1 MSKNKIDSI
10 SKDKTDKFPEYVKK
24 WVDIGLSTD
33 PCDVISA
40 VESIKK
46 SYEVVNLDPPE
57 YFIGPVNSPYEGTL
71 AQKIIEEFV
80 ENEIEFSDAQHLN
93 DLVMGE
99 VNKRKNNVEKLS
111 IIDQMYGCAEY
122 WLGFYDFWQNEY
134 PEIEGLDII
143 NPIKELSN
151 HIGWWTPLKNIAIL
165 QHRPLE
171 IHRNSRNQL
180 HNPNGPALRYRGDCK
195 VSNLYRVN
203 GVTVPKS
210 VIDRNFSAK
219 DIESEQNVEVRRVM
233 IDFYGQ
239 EKFLQ
244 ETNAEEVHTDEFGT
258 LYKKELIDD
267 EPIMMVK
274 VVNSTPEPDGTFK
287 DYFIRVD
294 PNAYGG
300 IKTARAAVA
309 STWRDNDGSMIFKNP
324 EDYDCS
330 IET

>member
-1 MSKNKIDSI
+1 MSKIKVKSI
-10 SKDKTDKFPEYVKK
+10 SKDKEVKFPEYVDK
-24 WVDIGLSTD
+24 WIKIGLNTD
-33 PCDVISA
+33 SCDVIAA

-46 SYEVVNLDPPE
+46 AYEIVDLKAPE
-57 YFIGPVNSPYEGTL
+57 YFIGPVNSPYEGAL
-71 AQKIIEEFV
+71 AQKIVQEFV
-80 ENEIEFSDAQHLN
+80 DNETEFTSAQHLN
-93 DLVMGE
+93 ELVMAE
-99 VNKRKNNVEKLS
+99 VDKRKNNLEKTS
-111 IIDQMYGCAEY
+111 ITDQMYGCAEY
-122 WLGFYDFWQNEY
+122 WLGFYDFWQQEY
-134 PEIEGLDII
+134 PEIEGIDIV
-143 NPIKELSN
+143 NPIKELAN
-151 HIGWWTPLKNIAIL
+151 HIGWWTPLSNIAIL

-203 GVTVPKS
+203 GVNVPKK
-210 VIDRNFSAK
+210 VVDRKFTVK
-219 DIESEQNVEVRRVM
+219 DIEDEQNVEVRRVM
-233 IDFYGQ
+233 LEFYGQ

-258 LYKKELIDD
+258 LYRKELSND
-267 EPIMMVK
+267 EPLMMVK
-274 VVNSTPEPDGTFK
+274 VVNSTAEPDGTYK

-300 IKTARAAVA
+300 LKTARAAVA
-309 STWRDNDGSMIFKNP
+309 STWRDTDGSMIFEKP